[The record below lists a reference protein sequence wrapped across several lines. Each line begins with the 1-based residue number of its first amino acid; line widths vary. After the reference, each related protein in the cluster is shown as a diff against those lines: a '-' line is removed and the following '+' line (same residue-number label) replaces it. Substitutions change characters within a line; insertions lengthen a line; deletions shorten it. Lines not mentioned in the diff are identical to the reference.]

1 MSVKIP
7 VRIYAGMPVGQ
18 LIYFEISGRVD
29 RSYSHKRSAKYR
41 KVSPH
46 PMPSRMHLNFR
57 TRRPARAARKPAG
70 EARDAAYAPG
80 AGRPTK

>member
-1 MSVKIP
+1 
-7 VRIYAGMPVGQ
+7 VGQ

-29 RSYSHKRSAKYR
+29 RSYSHKPSAKYR

-57 TRRPARAARKPAG
+57 TRRATRAPRKSG
-70 EARDAAYAPG
+70 G
-80 AGRPTK
+80 